1 MNYFVVLFKNKQK
14 KKIINKF
21 KTYDKAKG
29 VYDKLIKESEEVFF
43 EKKTENGQECE
54 FELAL
59 MVKNSENYEKIYIKD
74 NLGRAIKVQTDDT
87 DLTIKF
93 ISEYKIEESFID
105 YKTKEKIDFSK
116 FKRNYLNGVGVKLI
130 SKLNNKIIV
139 QQDENINLF
148 TFKSENDCEKFL
160 DELTLKFQKEKR
172 IDCLIVKDSSSA
184 QKKYLYNIL
193 TNYGFPINYLQRYS
207 TTHLSRK

>member
-1 MNYFVVLFKNKQK
+1 MKR
-14 KKIINKF
+14 II
-21 KTYDKAKG
+21 
-29 VYDKLIKESEEVFF
+29 KLTESDLTRIVKRVIKESEEVFF

-116 FKRNYLNGVGVKLI
+116 FKRKYLNGVGVKLI

-193 TNYGFPINYLQRYS
+193 TNCGFPINYLQRYS

>member
-116 FKRNYLNGVGVKLI
+116 FTSY
-130 SKLNNKIIV
+130 
-139 QQDENINLF
+139 F
-148 TFKSENDCEKFL
+148 
-160 DELTLKFQKEKR
+160 
-172 IDCLIVKDSSSA
+172 
-184 QKKYLYNIL
+184 
-193 TNYGFPINYLQRYS
+193 
-207 TTHLSRK
+207 

>member
-29 VYDKLIKESEEVFF
+29 FYDKLIKESEEVFF
-43 EKKTENGQECE
+43 DKKTENGQECE

-59 MVKNSENYEKIYIKD
+59 MEKNSDSHENVYIKD
-74 NLGRAIKVQTDDT
+74 NLGRTIKVQTDDNE
-87 DLTIKF
+87 LKIKM
-93 ISEYKIEESFID
+93 ISDYRIEEDFID
-105 YKTKEKIDFSK
+105 YKTKEKINFHKFESK
-116 FKRNYLNGVGVKLI
+116 YLKGVGVKLI

-160 DELTLKFQKEKR
+160 DDLTLKFQKEKR

-193 TNYGFPINYLQRYS
+193 TNCGFPINYLQRYS

>member
-29 VYDKLIKESEEVFF
+29 FYDKLIKESEEVFF
-43 EKKTENGQECE
+43 DKKTENGQECE

-59 MVKNSENYEKIYIKD
+59 MEKNSDSHENVYIKD
-74 NLGRAIKVQTDDT
+74 NLGRTIKVQTDDNE
-87 DLTIKF
+87 LKIKM
-93 ISEYKIEESFID
+93 ISDYRIEEDFID
-105 YKTKEKIDFSK
+105 YKTKEKINFHKFESK
-116 FKRNYLNGVGVKLI
+116 YLKGVGVKLI

-160 DELTLKFQKEKR
+160 DDLTLKFQNNWPS
-172 IDCLIVKDSSSA
+172 D
-184 QKKYLYNIL
+184 Q
-193 TNYGFPINYLQRYS
+193 
-207 TTHLSRK
+207 